1 MRAKLVL
8 SRGRCS
14 TGDEWMNEAN
24 GSLTSIAIKNLLKHF
39 VLSGERHALPLSLVL
54 NNCVCLDVRAFLNP
68 GPLGSKFYQF
78 FSEFSSLWN
87 FFKKGF
93 CFFFWAVE
101 QIIPQL
107 LFWVCV
113 AYCTHFQHFFRA
125 WHLEIFSFL
134 PWGCWAF
141 CVSQPPL
148 MLSFSLKIT
157 VIITQLFSDQV

>member
-93 CFFFWAVE
+93 FFFLSCRTNNSATPVLSLHS
-101 QIIPQL
+101 L
-107 LFWVCV
+107 LHTLSALFPCL
-113 AYCTHFQHFFRA
+113 TLRN
-125 WHLEIFSFL
+125 IFL
-134 PWGCWAF
+134 P
-141 CVSQPPL
+141 PL
-148 MLSFSLKIT
+148 GMFGVLRFSASPD
-157 VIITQLFSDQV
+157 VIL